1 MPTQHDALQQIEAW
15 FAHKGWQPF
24 AFQREA
30 WEAYLAGHSGL
41 IHAST
46 GTGKTLA
53 AWLGPLIE
61 AVVEG
66 QGDTVTGRQG
76 DADRLVT
83 LSPRRRVKRS
93 AAPPLRVLWITPLRA
108 LAGDTELSLR
118 QPVEQLGLN
127 WTVERRTGD
136 TSSALRARQKE
147 RLPTALVTTPES
159 LSLLLSW
166 PGARERFADLRCVI
180 VDEWH
185 ELLSSKRGT
194 QVELA
199 LARLRR
205 WRPELRTWGLSA
217 TLGNLDV
224 AMAALLGIGGQ
235 WSGIR
240 EENLTPEARPLAP
253 ALIRGES
260 PKDIV
265 IDSLIPEKIE
275 RFPWAGHLGLT
286 MLPQVSQ
293 AISESNAER
302 AGSALVFTNTR
313 SQTETWYQAILD
325 ANPEWA
331 GEIALHH
338 GSLDRERR
346 DFVERGLKEGQLR
359 AVVCTSS
366 LDLGVDF
373 SPVDRVLQIGTP
385 KGVARLIQRAG
396 RSGHSPGRPSRVTCV
411 PTNALE
417 LIEVAAARDAVTQG
431 KIESRPPAEKPLDVL
446 AQHAVTIAVGGGFV
460 SEELLAEIRTAYA
473 YRNLSDEEWQWVI
486 EFVTR
491 GGRTL
496 GAYPE
501 FKRVIKGADGVY
513 RAASQDVVRRHRL
526 SIGTIVSEAAIN
538 VQYLTG
544 GRLGTV
550 EESFVSW
557 LRPGECFLFAGKLLE
572 FVRLHDNTAWVRR
585 APKKR
590 PAVPRWT
597 GARMSFSTELSR
609 ALRDKLQEA
618 REGKFIEPEMNA
630 VRPILELQMQ
640 RSILPAPDELLIE
653 RAKTREGHHLFVFP
667 FDGRAVHE
675 GMAALIAYRLSR
687 IRPISFSFAIN
698 DYGFEL
704 LSPEPAPIDAALN
717 RQDAKDAKVSWRLG
731 GLGGLFSPDNLA
743 DDLVASLNAAALAKR
758 QFREIARIAGLI
770 TEGLP
775 HQRKSA
781 KQLQASSGLFYEVFS
796 KYDPDNLLLVQ
807 ANREVLEKQLEN
819 SRLARA
825 LQRAVD
831 GRITVVDVPR
841 PTPLAF
847 PLMVDRLREQLSSES
862 LADRVR
868 KMQAQFDD

>member
-1 MPTQHDALQQIEAW
+1 MEAW

-30 WEAYLAGHSGL
+30 WEAYSVGHSGL

-53 AWLGPLIE
+53 AWLGP
-61 AVVEG
+61 VVEG
-66 QGDTVTGRQG
+66 LMEEQPREQGSRGAGEKR
-76 DADRLVT
+76 
-83 LSPRRRVKRS
+83 LSPKRRRS
-93 AAPPLRVLWITPLRA
+93 LAPPLRVLWITPLRA

-118 QPVEQLGLN
+118 EPVEQLGLN

-224 AMAALLGIGGQ
+224 AMAALVG
-235 WSGIR
+235 SGVWGVGS
-240 EENLTPEARPLAP
+240 EQFVGPLPTAHSP
-253 ALIRGES
+253 LLVRGES

-286 MLPQVSQ
+286 MLPHVTQ

-325 ANPEWA
+325 AKPEWA

-417 LIEVAAARDAVTQG
+417 LIEVAAARDAVAQG

-446 AQHAVTIAVGGGFV
+446 AQHAVTIAVGGGFD
-460 SEELLAEIRTAYA
+460 SDELLAEIRTAYA

-513 RAASQDVVRRHRL
+513 RAASQDVARRHRL

-597 GARMSFSTELSR
+597 GARMPFSTELSR

-618 REGKFIEPEMNA
+618 REGKFIGPEMKA

-653 RAKTREGHHLFVFP
+653 RAMTREGHHLFVFP

-675 GMAALIAYRLSR
+675 GMAALMAYRLSR
-687 IRPISFSFAIN
+687 SQPISFSFAIN

-704 LSPEPAPIDAALN
+704 LSADAVEPY
-717 RQDAKDAKVSWRLG
+717 RGDAKKAEDESLLSISSRLRDV
-731 GLGGLFSPDNLA
+731 FSANDLA

-825 LQRAVD
+825 LQRVVD

-868 KMQAQFDD
+868 KMQAQFDM